1 MADSTAGPPPI
12 PYGRQSITDED
23 IDAVVRVLRGD
34 WLTTG
39 PTVDAFEAALARCGG
54 GGYAVAVS
62 SGTAALH
69 VAYAAVNLGPGDEI
83 VTTPLTFVAT
93 ANAALMLGAS
103 VKFADVEPDTG
114 NLNAETAGALVT
126 QRTRLIVGVDF
137 AGHPADYDALRALAH
152 GRIRVVADGAHSFGA
167 TYRGR
172 PVGSLAD
179 ATTLSFHPVKTVTTG
194 EGGAILTAD
203 PEVAA
208 TARLLRNHGI
218 VRPGDERR
226 RKKGGNEATE
236 GKRPGWYYDVRAV
249 GCNYR
254 IPDILCALGL
264 SQLGRLEA
272 FVERRRELAM
282 RYRAAMAGFDG
293 IEQPVERDDVR
304 SCWHLYVLRVREAAR
319 RDAFFDKLRELG
331 LGVQVHYKPVHLH
344 AIFAERGYRV
354 GSCPVAEDFAAR
366 AVSIPLYPGMTDAD
380 AARVIETVERACREV
395 L

>member
-1 MADSTAGPPPI
+1 MADSTGGPPPI

-39 PTVDAFEAALARCGG
+39 PAVDAFEAALAQRGG
-54 GGYAVAVS
+54 TGHAVAVS

-69 VAYAAVNLGPGDEI
+69 VAYAALNLSPGDDI

-114 NLNAETAGALVT
+114 NLNAETVGALVT

-137 AGHPADYDALRALAH
+137 AGHPADYDALRALTH
-152 GRIRVVADGAHSFGA
+152 GRIRLVADGAHSLGA

-172 PVGSLAD
+172 AVGSLAD
-179 ATTLSFHPVKTVTTG
+179 ATTLSFHPVKTITTG
-194 EGGAILTAD
+194 EGGAILTGD

-208 TARLLRNHGI
+208 TARMLRNHGI
-218 VRPGDERR
+218 VRPGEGARR
-226 RKKGGNEATE
+226 KGGNEASG
-236 GKRPGWYYDVRAV
+236 GKRPAWYYDVRTV

-254 IPDILCALGL
+254 IPDILCALGS
-264 SQLGRLEA
+264 SQLGRLDA

-331 LGVQVHYKPVHLH
+331 LGVQVHYKPIHLH